1 MITCQSIKLPT
12 KKKKPHKAFLYTERQ
27 RPWASADLEQHTRW
41 LRATT
46 PIFGQSID
54 LAVLVGGLAL
64 SGKIISEE
72 AIDDEALPAGR
83 QPAGGAALMTDRT
96 LNGRN
101 SSQQR
106 QATRRHSRTARKG
119 QDKLLRSCLM
129 RKPAHICFA
138 GKFRVW
144 LLHCFFFW

>member
-1 MITCQSIKLPT
+1 MAIYQTTNKEKETSQGLPIYREA
-12 KKKKPHKAFLYTERQ
+12 KAMGVRRFGAAHTVVEGNSPNL
-27 RPWASADLEQHTRW
+27 WAEHRSGSARRW
-41 LRATT
+41 AGT
-46 PIFGQSID
+46 QWE
-54 LAVLVGGLAL
+54 
-64 SGKIISEE
+64 IISEE

-96 LNGRN
+96 LNERN

-119 QDKLLRSCLM
+119 QDKLLGSCLM

>member
-1 MITCQSIKLPT
+1 MGVRRFG
-12 KKKKPHKAFLYTERQ
+12 A
-27 RPWASADLEQHTRW
+27 AHTVVEGNN
-41 LRATT
+41 

-64 SGKIISEE
+64 SGEIISE
-72 AIDDEALPAGR
+72 EALPAGR

-144 LLHCFFFW
+144 LLHCFFFLVKTCSKSSSKPNHTT